1 MTERTPITDEE
12 IDAEKTPAGGLTAA
26 TLRKWGVS
34 WPPPKGWRKTILQH
48 GYPYD
53 ESLNAE
59 GERKGDPD
67 QLLRKV
73 VLAVVEAGQAHI
85 LYDMPEVLAFFGAVI
100 PTPLELADL
109 HNVDPRIME
118 AAQKSHPLPT
128 QEEAI

>member
-1 MTERTPITDEE
+1 MTERTPITEDEIE
-12 IDAEKTPAGGLTAA
+12 AEKTPAGGLTAS

-85 LYDMPEVLAFFGAVI
+85 LYDMPEVLAFFGSVI

-109 HNVDPRIME
+109 HNVDPRILE
-118 AAQKSHPLPT
+118 AAHRQPSNPQRET
-128 QEEAI
+128 A